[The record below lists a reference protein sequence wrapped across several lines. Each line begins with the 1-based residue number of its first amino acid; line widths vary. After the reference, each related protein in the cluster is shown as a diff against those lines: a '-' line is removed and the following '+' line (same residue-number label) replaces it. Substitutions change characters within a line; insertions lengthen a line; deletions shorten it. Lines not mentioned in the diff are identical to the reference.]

1 MTYLDKLKLGF
12 KIGWPAFV
20 GVIGYPIFISII
32 RYFDPMLILSFA
44 FTYLIIVSFLVE
56 MGIIHNIEKYGK
68 DFF

>member
-12 KIGWPAFV
+12 KIGWPVFV

-44 FTYLIIVSFLVE
+44 FAYLIIVSFLVG

-68 DFF
+68 DF